1 MKIAAIAIAL
11 FSFALFAIAETS
23 AEQTDPVLI
32 IRETYTVDNEG
43 LKDDHGEWVDLSR
56 FREVHLDGDNAT
68 VVASVNAP
76 RLIGHPEGTT
86 IRAVGK
92 VKDGKMYYQ
101 KSARNA
107 HIQNIIFDGN
117 KRAWDAPR
125 GVWIDGGQGT
135 TISNCTFQNVS
146 HSGLTVLGE
155 HAQLVVRG
163 CTFKNISWPE
173 MVISSA
179 QGVQAEFK
187 ISASTGTADEGWL
200 KRPTNAL
207 MERWLT
213 GRWTAQDV
221 KQHGVRGYHRQLY
234 PMDVGYLHGIYL
246 TGKQHDVLID
256 NCSFE
261 NINWGFGINIT
272 GGSHS
277 VIVSNCRFEQMGK
290 GCLYIGDSDN
300 ITVTE
305 FDAVD
310 CAALL
315 HLYRHS
321 GKGSITFRNGKASGI
336 GHFAFYVLDHN
347 GNVNLHVMNNNI
359 DGCVGAFIG
368 CTGGNNYTIGG
379 NRITNLHGDS
389 VWEKMRNTRDDSHG
403 EIDGVKFF
411 ENDIS
416 FKTQGASLFGPR
428 SSDRAISMTGL
439 GSSIRVSDN
448 TFRNTIGHQWTYSRL
463 SGPSPVNESNKIE

>member
-1 MKIAAIAIAL
+1 MLWVSQNSIGRETCRKTTLVDNPSPMYSVVEQQRAALTTYGFERFCKMKIAAIAIVL
-11 FSFALFAIAETS
+11 FPFALFAIAETS

-32 IRETYTVDNEG
+32 IRETFTVDNEG
-43 LKDDHGEWVDLSR
+43 LKDNHGKWVNLSR

-68 VVASVNAP
+68 IVASVIAP
-76 RLIGHPEGTT
+76 RLIGHPDGTT

-135 TISNCTFQNVS
+135 TISNCAFQNVS

-187 ISASTGTADEGWL
+187 ISDSTGTVDEGWL

-213 GRWTAQDV
+213 GRWTAQDI

-277 VIVSNCRFEQMGK
+277 VIVSNCRFEKMGK
-290 GCLYIGDSDN
+290 GCLYVGDSDS

-315 HLYRHS
+315 HLPHRCGLCPS
-321 GKGSITFRNGKASGI
+321 AMRQRVTDRCRNRSWAQP
-336 GHFAFYVLDHN
+336 V
-347 GNVNLHVMNNNI
+347 
-359 DGCVGAFIG
+359 
-368 CTGGNNYTIGG
+368 
-379 NRITNLHGDS
+379 R
-389 VWEKMRNTRDDSHG
+389 TRPPEEDPH
-403 EIDGVKFF
+403 
-411 ENDIS
+411 
-416 FKTQGASLFGPR
+416 TPAL
-428 SSDRAISMTGL
+428 
-439 GSSIRVSDN
+439 
-448 TFRNTIGHQWTYSRL
+448 
-463 SGPSPVNESNKIE
+463 